1 MTIITKI
8 TKIGPSTT
16 EAGNYRGIQ
25 VVLKDFRT
33 YYFCSIPFTSI
44 RKPKVLGFYYL
55 IVIIILEQLTVRL
68 GMCVDGYLLSGA

>member
-1 MTIITKI
+1 LTIITKI
-8 TKIGPSTT
+8 TKIGPITT

-44 RKPKVLGFYYL
+44 RKPKVLEFCYL
-55 IVIIILEQLTVRL
+55 IVIIELLTVRL